1 MARLGQETGRGRG
14 EEGRWFHKTA
24 PSPELGWVGSGQ
36 MEPQGSVMND
46 RGRQGSLVVQGQRR
60 CGERMLISN
69 GVPWAE
75 VPKRGPRSCRY
86 RCGHCRQWRGE
97 VWALGC
103 QGRGR
108 KRDSA
113 ERVLRPASGSI

>member
-46 RGRQGSLVVQGQRR
+46 GAGR
-60 CGERMLISN
+60 
-69 GVPWAE
+69 VPWWSK
-75 VPKRGPRSCRY
+75 VRG
-86 RCGHCRQWRGE
+86 G
-97 VWALGC
+97 
-103 QGRGR
+103 
-108 KRDSA
+108 A
-113 ERVLRPASGSI
+113 ERGC